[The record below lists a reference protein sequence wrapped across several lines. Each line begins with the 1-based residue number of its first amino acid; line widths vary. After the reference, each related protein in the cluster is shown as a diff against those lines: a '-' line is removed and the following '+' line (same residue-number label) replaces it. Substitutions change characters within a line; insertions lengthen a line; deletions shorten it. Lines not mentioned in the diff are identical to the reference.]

1 MGDDPYLGWTSDHVG
16 KLEKLRSAVRILAEG
31 HKKFRDR
38 IDEATF
44 ALIRLDANGLPAH
57 LRSRFERIHRARLK
71 AARSEGR
78 YFSFSYLTQTQRDSL
93 VRDIIDL
100 YEACLI
106 DIGRTWPRFHF
117 MYPQDVEPPKRKRRH
132 RSRAKLYSNDRNRHG
147 IGT

>member
-16 KLEKLRSAVRILAEG
+16 KLERLRSAVRVLAEG
-31 HKKFRDR
+31 HKKFNDR

-57 LRSRFERIHRARLK
+57 LRSRFERIHRARLE
-71 AARSEGR
+71 AARVIGKNR
-78 YFSFSYLTQTQRDSL
+78 DFHFSDLIKSSTKRDNL
-93 VRDIIDL
+93 IADIIGL

-117 MYPQDVEPPKRKRRH
+117 MYPKDVEPPKRKRRH
-132 RSRAKLYSNDRNRHG
+132 RSRVK
-147 IGT
+147 